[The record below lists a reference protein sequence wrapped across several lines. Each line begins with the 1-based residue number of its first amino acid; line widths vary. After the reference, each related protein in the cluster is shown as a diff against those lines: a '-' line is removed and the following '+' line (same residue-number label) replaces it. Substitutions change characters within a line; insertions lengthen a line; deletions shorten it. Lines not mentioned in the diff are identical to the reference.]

1 MTFASFLTPE
11 GIVVAGGIIT
21 TLISVLRTALPIVA
35 TIHGALLALII
46 SAVLYVLTAVSV
58 GVGNLDAGLTV
69 FAAWLACASTAVAAH
84 EVVTK
89 PVVERVSGGGTE

>member
-1 MTFASFLTPE
+1 VTFDSFLTPE

-21 TLISVLRTALPIVA
+21 TLISVLRTAIPQVS
-35 TIHGALLALII
+35 TINGALLALVI
-46 SAVLYVLTAVSV
+46 SAILYVLTAVQV
-58 GVGNLDAGLTV
+58 GVGDLNAGLTV

-89 PVVERVSGGGTE
+89 PVAAAVNNTPPA

>member
-1 MTFASFLTPE
+1 VTFDSFLTPE

-21 TLISVLRTALPIVA
+21 TLISVLRTAIPQVS
-35 TIHGALLALII
+35 TVNGALLALIL

-58 GVGNLDAGLTV
+58 GVGSLDAGLTV
-69 FAAWLACASTAVAAH
+69 FAAWLACAATAVAAH

-89 PVVERVSGGGTE
+89 PVVASVQGGGDA